1 MKGTSCEI
9 AVLQHVD
16 EMVAFS
22 TKCRNEGL
30 TIGFVP
36 TMGALHE
43 GHLSLIARAKAE
55 CDVVICSIF
64 VNPTQFNDPKDLLL
78 YPRTEAADI
87 ELLKS
92 AGCDLVFV
100 PSVVGMYPGG
110 QEVQVYDFGTLTSEW
125 EGHYRPGHFNGVI
138 TVVKRLF
145 EIVLP
150 HKSFFGKKDFQQY
163 SVIREWV
170 KRFEV
175 YVEIVGCDTVRASSG
190 LALSSRNKRLSE
202 EQVILATAFSKALL
216 FLQENKLTNDVN
228 ALLSE
233 AKELFIEK
241 ENIELQYF
249 TIANSETLEPL
260 EKLSDAKHQVALI
273 AGFIGGVRLIDEL
286 ELA

>member
-1 MKGTSCEI
+1 
-9 AVLQHVD
+9 
-16 EMVAFS
+16 
-22 TKCRNEGL
+22 
-30 TIGFVP
+30 
-36 TMGALHE
+36 MGALHE
-43 GHLSLIARAKAE
+43 GHLSLIARAKAQ

-78 YPRTEAADI
+78 YPRTEDADI

-100 PSVVGMYPGG
+100 PSVAAMYPTD
-110 QEVQVYDFGTLTSEW
+110 QEVQDYNFGTLTSEW
-125 EGHYRPGHFNGVI
+125 EGYYRPGHFNGVI

-170 KRFEV
+170 KRYAV
-175 YVEIVGCDTVRASSG
+175 PVEIIGCDTVRASDG
-190 LALSSRNKRLSE
+190 LALSSRNKRLSS
-202 EQVILATAFSKALL
+202 EQATMATAFSKALW
-216 FLQENKLTNDVN
+216 FIQENKKTNDVN
-228 ALLSE
+228 TLIAE
-233 AKELFIEK
+233 ATERFIEK
-241 ENIELQYF
+241 EAIELQYF

-286 ELA
+286 ELS

>member
-16 EMVAFS
+16 EMMAFS
-22 TKCRNEGL
+22 TKCRNEGR

-43 GHLSLIARAKAE
+43 GHLSLITKAKAE

-78 YPRTEAADI
+78 YPRTEEADI

-100 PSVVGMYPGG
+100 PTVAGMYPNG
-110 QEVQVYDFGTLTSEW
+110 QEVQDYDFGTLTSEW

-170 KRFEV
+170 KRFDIP
-175 YVEIVGCDTVRASSG
+175 VEIVGCDTIRATNG

-202 EQVILATAFSKALL
+202 EQKTMATAFSKALL
-216 FLQENKLTNDVN
+216 FLQQNKERDDVHT
-228 ALLSE
+228 LLKE
-233 AKELFIEK
+233 ATALFIEK
-241 ENIELQYF
+241 EHIELQYF
-249 TIANSETLEPL
+249 TIANSDTLEPL
-260 EKLSDAKHQVALI
+260 EKISDAKSQVALV

-286 ELA
+286 EL

>member
-1 MKGTSCEI
+1 
-9 AVLQHVD
+9 
-16 EMVAFS
+16 
-22 TKCRNEGL
+22 
-30 TIGFVP
+30 
-36 TMGALHE
+36 
-43 GHLSLIARAKAE
+43 
-55 CDVVICSIF
+55 
-64 VNPTQFNDPKDLLL
+64 LLL
-78 YPRTEAADI
+78 YPRTEEADI

-92 AGCDLVFV
+92 ASCDLVFV
-100 PSVVGMYPGG
+100 PTVAGMYPNG
-110 QEVQVYDFGTLTSEW
+110 QEVQDYDFGTLTSEW

-170 KRFEV
+170 NRFQIG
-175 YVEIVGCDTVRASSG
+175 VEIVGCDTVRATSG

-216 FLQENKLTNDVN
+216 FLQENKLNNDVN

-233 AKELFIEK
+233 ATALFIEK
-241 ENIELQYF
+241 EKIELQYL
-249 TIANSETLEPL
+249 TIANSQTLEAL

-273 AGFIGGVRLIDEL
+273 AGFIGEVRLIDEL

>member
-16 EMVAFS
+16 EMMAFS
-22 TKCRNEGL
+22 TKCRNEGR

-43 GHLSLIARAKAE
+43 GHLSLITRAKAE
-55 CDVVICSIF
+55 CDIVICSIF

-78 YPRTEAADI
+78 YPRTEEADI

-100 PSVVGMYPGG
+100 PSVAGMYPNG
-110 QEVQVYDFGTLTSEW
+110 QEVQDYDFGTLTSEW

-170 KRFEV
+170 NRFQVE
-175 YVEIVGCDTVRASSG
+175 VEIVGCDTVRASSG
-190 LALSSRNKRLSE
+190 LALSSRNKRLSD
-202 EQVILATAFSKALL
+202 EQVILAAAFSKALL
-216 FLQENKLTNDVN
+216 FLQENKLNNDVK

-233 AKELFIEK
+233 ATALFIEK
-241 ENIELQYF
+241 EKIELQYF

>member
-9 AVLQHVD
+9 AVLQRVD
-16 EMVAFS
+16 EMLAFS
-22 TKCRNEGL
+22 TKCRNENR

-43 GHLSLIARAKAE
+43 GHLSLIAKAKAE
-55 CDVVICSIF
+55 CDVIICSIF

-78 YPRTEAADI
+78 YPRTEEADI
-87 ELLKS
+87 ALLKE
-92 AGCDLVFV
+92 AGCDVVFV
-100 PSVVGMYPGG
+100 PSVAEMYPEG
-110 QEVQVYDFGTLTSEW
+110 QEVNNYDFGTLTSEW
-125 EGHYRPGHFNGVI
+125 EGRYRPGHFNGVI

-170 KRFEV
+170 KRDQIQ
-175 YVEIVGCDTVRASSG
+175 VEIIGCDTVRATDG

-202 EQVILATAFSKALL
+202 EQATMATAFSKALKYIEEHKQSDNVNTL
-216 FLQENKLTNDVN
+216 ITEATNRFIAQEQ
-228 ALLSE
+228 
-233 AKELFIEK
+233 
-241 ENIELQYF
+241 IELQYF
-249 TIANSETLEPL
+249 TIANSDSLVPL
-260 EKLSDAKHQVALI
+260 ENVSDAPHQVALI

-286 ELA
+286 ELN

>member
-16 EMVAFS
+16 EMTAFS

-36 TMGALHE
+36 TMGALHA
-43 GHLSLIARAKAE
+43 GHLSLIAKAKAE
-55 CDVVICSIF
+55 CDVVVCSIF

-78 YPRTEAADI
+78 YPRTEEADI
-87 ELLKS
+87 ELLKG

-100 PSVVGMYPGG
+100 PSVSGMYPQG
-110 QEVQVYDFGTLTSEW
+110 QEVQDYDFGTLTSKW

-150 HKSFFGKKDFQQY
+150 NKSYFGKKDFQQY

-170 KRFEV
+170 KRFQID
-175 YVEIVGCDTVRASSG
+175 VEIVGCDTVRASSG
-190 LALSSRNKRLSE
+190 LALSSRNKRLSG
-202 EQVILATAFSKALL
+202 EQITLATAFSKALL
-216 FLQENKLTNDVN
+216 FIQQNKINNNVS

-233 AKELFIEK
+233 ATKLFIEK
-241 ENIELQYF
+241 EKIELQYF

>member
-9 AVLQHVD
+9 AVLQRVD
-16 EMVAFS
+16 EMMAFS
-22 TKCRNEGL
+22 TKCRNEGR

-43 GHLSLIARAKAE
+43 GHLSLIAKAKAE

-78 YPRTEAADI
+78 YPRTEEADI
-87 ELLKS
+87 ALLQG
-92 AGCDLVFV
+92 AGCDVVFV
-100 PSVVGMYPGG
+100 PSVADMYPSG
-110 QEVQVYDFGTLTSEW
+110 QEVQDYNFGTLTSEW
-125 EGHYRPGHFNGVI
+125 EGRYRPGHFNGVI

-170 KRFEV
+170 KRFEID
-175 YVEIVGCDTVRASSG
+175 VEIVGCDTVRASSG
-190 LALSSRNKRLSE
+190 LALSSRNKRLSDE
-202 EQVILATAFSKALL
+202 EIKLATAFSKALL
-216 FLQENKLTNDVN
+216 FLQENKLIDNVEE
-228 ALLSE
+228 LLTESSE
-233 AKELFIEK
+233 LYIEK
-241 ENIELQYF
+241 EQIELQYF

-260 EKLSDAKHQVALI
+260 KKLSDAKHQVALI
-273 AGFIGGVRLIDEL
+273 AGFVGGVRLIDEL
-286 ELA
+286 EIA